1 MIVIEERP
9 GGSGA
14 ACRAILASIPEW
26 FGVAAS
32 NAEYEQLA
40 QTGSATLAIDEAGAA
55 VGLMLLKRHFA
66 ATLEV
71 YFLAIDHDHH
81 RHGAGRAL
89 MGHAEAT
96 ARAEGRRFVMV
107 KTQGPS
113 ANYEP
118 YERTRR
124 FYEAL
129 GYAALEELDVGWGP
143 QNPALLMVMAVAP
156 PPCSPDAP
164 MIDGRG
170 LA

>member
-1 MIVIEERP
+1 MTVEIELRAA
-9 GGSGA
+9 GSGA
-14 ACRAILASIPEW
+14 ICRSILAGIPEW
-26 FGVAAS
+26 FAMPAS

-40 QTGSATLAIDEAGAA
+40 ETGPALVAVDVAGAA
-55 VGLMLLKRHFA
+55 VGLMLLKRHFT

-71 YFLAIDHDHH
+71 YFLGVDRARH
-81 RHGAGRAL
+81 RQGAGRAL
-89 MGHAEAT
+89 MAHAETT

-124 FYEAL
+124 FYEAV

-143 QNPALLMVMAVAP
+143 ENPTLLMVKAIGA
-156 PPCSPDAP
+156 
-164 MIDGRG
+164 
-170 LA
+170 